1 MSKIVFFIVSINYC
15 YFQVRGRLNHLKSTP
30 ASRICLIMSG
40 LGEKNDPTKSDGSD
54 QSWRGLIGKLRV

>member
-40 LGEKNDPTKSDGSD
+40 LGEKMIQP
-54 QSWRGLIGKLRV
+54 RVTGRIRVGVD